1 MATFLEHIAKNL
13 LDRHGERLGKQC
25 MVFPNRRAGL
35 YFMKYLSDLTSRP
48 IWSPGILT
56 ITELFELLTPLQI
69 AEPETLIFE
78 LYKSYRKLIPE
89 AEDFDTFYFWG
100 EMLLNDFDDVDKYLV
115 DAPKL
120 FTNLSDLKII
130 DSEFG
135 GLNEDQQKV
144 IREFWTNFN
153 TGQETDEK
161 REFLKIW
168 SVLPSLYEE
177 FKNNIRE
184 KGMAWEGMIYRDVA
198 EKCIAG
204 GLPELKWENYHFA
217 GFNALNKCEKI
228 VMKHLQKN
236 GTAQF
241 YWDYDESYIEPH
253 SKHSAGWFIREN
265 IREFGNNMPS
275 DWNYKTFI
283 SDSENRAN
291 RKIISTTSDI
301 AQVKLVPQLLES
313 FNDVKGEQAHH
324 TAIVLADENLL
335 IPLLS
340 SLPEFIDEVNITMGY
355 PLKFSTV
362 YSFIKMLVSLQNNS
376 RKEGDKIL
384 FNYSDVSMILL
395 HSFLSGIENNLSR
408 EILEEINKER
418 KQWID
423 VSKICRNSLL
433 ADIFRKVNFHS
444 ELPDYF
450 KNILKTFYT
459 ASEEEER
466 AERHFS
472 LNNEFIFRVLQ
483 VLNNLER
490 IISSSEIEMTLPTWF
505 RLFDRVLRSI
515 TVPFSGEPLAG
526 IQIMGLLETRVLDFK
541 NIIILSVNEGVL
553 PRSSAG
559 SSYIPY
565 NLREAY
571 GLPTI
576 RHQDSIYSYYF
587 YRLLH
592 RAENVVFI
600 YNSNSE
606 GLKTGE
612 MSRLLMQLE
621 YLYRKPPEIMS
632 LEYRI
637 EAKESLSEMISRNE
651 QHQKILEER
660 YFGTSGEQ
668 LSPSALNNWLS
679 CRMKFYYM
687 YICGLKE
694 PEKIITGFDPALF
707 GTLLHLIMQKIYMHD
722 KEKQL
727 TREMIMAKAANKE
740 NIESIV
746 KTTIAGN
753 FHTSSD
759 DELSGT
765 EQVTAGILSSYVR
778 MILRMDA
785 DCAPFTIKAL
795 EEENSM
801 PFEFNANNN
810 KTTIKLGGKIDRIDK
825 FPDFWRILDYKTGNI
840 SPEIKSIASLFDEEY
855 EKRSEAWFQ
864 ILIYCELIAEKFKQ
878 EAITPV
884 IYSLRNIPS
893 REFKG
898 KLTIGDSKDQMKTI
912 DDYGEI
918 RSDFRPLL
926 DDVVTQVFGRSSDF
940 IMTKHRQKCHNC
952 PFSQLCRR

>member
-1 MATFLEHIAKNL
+1 MQTFLRHIAKHL
-13 LDRHGERLGKQC
+13 LDQYGDRLGKQC

-35 YFMKYLSDLTSRP
+35 YFMKYLSDLTPRP
-48 IWSPGILT
+48 VWSPGILT
-56 ITELFELLTPLQI
+56 ITELFEMLTPLQI

-78 LYKSYRKLIPE
+78 LYKSYRKLLPE
-89 AEDFDTFYFWG
+89 AENFDTFYFWG
-100 EMLLNDFDDVDKYLV
+100 EMLINDFDDVDKYLV
-115 DAPKL
+115 AAPKL
-120 FTNLSDLKII
+120 FTNISDLKKI
-130 DSEFG
+130 DSDFG
-135 GLNEDQQKV
+135 GLNEDQIKV

-153 TGQETDEK
+153 AGRETDEK

-184 KGMAWEGMIYRDVA
+184 KGIAWEGMIYRDVA
-198 EKCIAG
+198 EKCISGA
-204 GLPELKWENYHFA
+204 LPELKWENYHFA

-228 VMKHLQKN
+228 LMKHLQQN
-236 GTAQF
+236 GKAQF
-241 YWDYDESYIEPH
+241 YWDYDESYIERN
-253 SKHSAGWFIREN
+253 SKHSAGFFIREN
-265 IREFGNNMPS
+265 IWEFGNNMPS

-283 SDSENRAN
+283 SESENRAN

-301 AQVKLVPQLLES
+301 AQVKLIPQLLES
-313 FNDVKGEQAHH
+313 FNDVTDEKAHH

-335 IPLLS
+335 IPILS
-340 SLPEFIDEVNITMGY
+340 SLPEFISEVNITMGY

-362 YSFIKMLVSLQNNS
+362 YSFVKMLVSLQNNS
-376 RKEGDKIL
+376 RKEGGKIL

-395 HSFLSGIENNLSR
+395 HSFLSNDKNNLSSD
-408 EILEEINKER
+408 ILEQINKER

-423 VSKICRNSLL
+423 ASKICRNSLL
-433 ADIFRKVNFHS
+433 TDIFRKVDSHS

-450 KNILKTFYT
+450 KNILKNFYT
-459 ASEEEER
+459 VSDAEEG
-466 AERHFS
+466 AEQYFS

-490 IISSSEIEMTLPTWF
+490 IMSSSEIEMTLPTWF

-526 IQIMGLLETRVLDFK
+526 IQIMGLLETRALDFK
-541 NIIILSVNEGVL
+541 NLIILSVNEGVL
-553 PRSSAG
+553 PRNAAG

-592 RAENVVFI
+592 RAENVFFI

-621 YLYRKPPEIMS
+621 YLYQKPPEILS

-637 EAKESLSEMISRNE
+637 EAKEALSEVISRNE
-651 QHQKILEER
+651 RHQKILEER
-660 YFGTSGEQ
+660 YFGASGEP
-668 LSPSALNNWLS
+668 LSPSALNTWLS

-687 YICGLKE
+687 YVCGLKE
-694 PEKIITGFDPALF
+694 PDKIITGFDPALF
-707 GTLLHLIMQKIYMHD
+707 GTLLHLIMHEIYMQD

-727 TREMIMAKAANKE
+727 TSEMIMAKAANKE
-740 NIESIV
+740 NIESVV
-746 KTTIAGN
+746 KKTIAGK

-765 EQVTAGILSSYVR
+765 EQVAVAILVSYAR

-785 DCAPFTIKAL
+785 NCAPFTIKDL
-795 EEENSM
+795 EKEHFIPVELNV
-801 PFEFNANNN
+801 NNN

-840 SPEIKSIASLFDEEY
+840 QNEIKSIASLFDEEY
-855 EKRSEAWFQ
+855 DKRSEAWFQ
-864 ILIYCELIAEKFKQ
+864 ILIYCEIMAEKFKQ
-878 EAITPV
+878 ESITPV
-884 IYSLRNIPS
+884 IYSLRNIQAK
-893 REFKG
+893 EFSG
-898 KLTIGDSKDQMKTI
+898 KLTIGDSKDQMKTV
-912 DDYGEI
+912 DNYSEI

-926 DDVVTQVFGRSSDF
+926 GDVVTQLFGRSSNF
-940 IMTKHRQKCHNC
+940 IMTKHRQKCRNC
-952 PFSQLCRR
+952 PFNQLCRR

>member
-1 MATFLEHIAKNL
+1 MQTFLGHIAKHL
-13 LDRHGERLGKQC
+13 LGQYGDRLGKQC

-48 IWSPGILT
+48 VWSPGILT
-56 ITELFELLTPLQI
+56 ITELFEMLTPLQI

-78 LYKSYRKLIPE
+78 LYKSYRKLLLE
-89 AEDFDTFYFWG
+89 AENFDTFYFWG
-100 EMLLNDFDDVDKYLV
+100 EMLINDFDDVDKYLV

-120 FTNLSDLKII
+120 FTNISDLKKI
-130 DSEFG
+130 DSDFG
-135 GLNEDQQKV
+135 GLSEDQIKV

-153 TGQETDEK
+153 AGRETDEK

-184 KGMAWEGMIYRDVA
+184 KGIAWEGMIYRDVA
-198 EKCIAG
+198 EKCISGA
-204 GLPELKWENYHFA
+204 LPELKWENYHFT

-228 VMKHLQKN
+228 LMKHLQQN
-236 GTAQF
+236 GKAQF
-241 YWDYDESYIEPH
+241 YWDYDESYIERN
-253 SKHSAGWFIREN
+253 SKHSAGFFIREN
-265 IREFGNNMPS
+265 IWEFGNNMPS
-275 DWNYKTFI
+275 DWNYKTLI
-283 SDSENRAN
+283 SESENRAN

-301 AQVKLVPQLLES
+301 AQVKLIPQLLES
-313 FNDVKGEQAHH
+313 FNDVTGEKAHH

-335 IPLLS
+335 VPLLT
-340 SLPEFIDEVNITMGY
+340 SLPEFISEVNITMGY

-376 RKEGDKIL
+376 RKEGGKIL
-384 FNYSDVSMILL
+384 LNYSDVSMILL
-395 HSFLSGIENNLSR
+395 HSFLSNDKNNLSSD
-408 EILEEINKER
+408 ILEQINKER

-423 VSKICRNSLL
+423 ASKICRNSLL
-433 ADIFRKVNFHS
+433 TDIFRKVDSHS

-450 KNILKTFYT
+450 KNILKNFYT
-459 ASEEEER
+459 VSEAEEG
-466 AERHFS
+466 AEQYFS

-526 IQIMGLLETRVLDFK
+526 IQIMGLLETRALDFK

-553 PRSSAG
+553 PRNAAG

-592 RAENVVFI
+592 RAENVFFI

-621 YLYRKPPEIMS
+621 YLYQKPPEILS

-637 EAKESLSEMISRNE
+637 EAKEALSEVISRNE
-651 QHQKILEER
+651 RHQKILEER
-660 YFGTSGEQ
+660 YFGTFGEPI
-668 LSPSALNNWLS
+668 SPSALNTWLS

-687 YICGLKE
+687 YVCGLKE

-707 GTLLHLIMQKIYMHD
+707 GTLLHQIMQEIYMQD

-740 NIESIV
+740 NIESVV
-746 KTTIAGN
+746 KKTIAGN

-765 EQVTAGILSSYVR
+765 EQVAVAILVSYAI

-801 PFEFNANNN
+801 LFKLNINNN
-810 KTTIKLGGKIDRIDK
+810 KTIIKLGGKIDRIDR
-825 FPDFWRILDYKTGNI
+825 FGGFWRILDYKTGNVQAN
-840 SPEIKSIASLFDEEY
+840 IKSIASLFDEEY

-864 ILIYCELIAEKFKQ
+864 ILMYCEIIADKFKQ
-878 EAITPV
+878 EFITPV
-884 IYSLRNIPS
+884 IYSLRNIQAK
-893 REFKG
+893 EFSG
-898 KLTIGDSKDQMKTI
+898 KLTIGDSKDQIKTV
-912 DDYGEI
+912 DNYSEI

-926 DDVVTQVFGRSSDF
+926 GDVVTQLFNRSSDF
-940 IMTKHRQKCHNC
+940 IMTKHRQKCRNC
-952 PFSQLCRR
+952 PFNQLCRK